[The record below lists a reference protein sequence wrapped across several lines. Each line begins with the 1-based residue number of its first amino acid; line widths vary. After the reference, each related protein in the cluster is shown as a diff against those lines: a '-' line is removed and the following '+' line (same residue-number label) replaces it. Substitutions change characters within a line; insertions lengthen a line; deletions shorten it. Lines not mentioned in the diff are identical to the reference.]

1 MDELI
6 IFVALACLVEG
17 VTESDADEFLT
28 ADAAAKIDAYVDGA
42 AAPTPEE
49 SKARLLA
56 LFERAT
62 ADLLAKIDAETEG
75 GADTGEEDNAA

>member
-6 IFVALACLVEG
+6 IFVALAGMVEE

-28 ADAAAKIDAYVDGA
+28 ADAVSKIDAYVDGA
-42 AAPTPEE
+42 DAPAPEE

-62 ADLLAKIDAETEG
+62 ADLLAKIDAETE
-75 GADTGEEDNAA
+75 AA